1 MNYLLGVT
9 IGPVQTYI
17 EESRKL
23 IDLKNSS
30 NLISSIMKKIY
41 ELIPDNAE
49 KELIYPN
56 HITFDEDVDFS
67 NYMVIEIK
75 NIVEMRKI
83 EKESFD
89 YFDNFLRKID
99 PKFSIKDIF
108 NLFWAIEE
116 IDDSKNGYRL
126 AYKELTRNIRSLK
139 NTYEFKQQEQQ
150 GNREKCLI
158 CGKYNVSKVENRN
171 SYNLSINESLC
182 PLCLFKRKGGWNK
195 ESKDDR
201 KFESVYSLALMKW
214 KEKNKNAIKEVTDQ
228 LNQIFKKNIDKYYGL
243 NEIISIIN
251 LLKSNYEGK
260 KYEELKDDIKDKN
273 LSNGEYIKK
282 FENIKK
288 CMSNLYDKKIEKSD
302 VIIKS
307 PVYEYC
313 FIQFD
318 VDNLGKWISG
328 KYIDSDSDIGLK
340 SFQKDLSKTLIEFG
354 KSLKTKLSDGS
365 SCEIIYSGGDDFLG
379 VLPNEEIISVSKTI
393 DKLFKEKVQNKIRS
407 QYKKIDND
415 ITYSMSITI
424 AQCKDPMSYA
434 LSKTRIELENVKK
447 RFESIQAEKNGVSIT
462 YIINNGKEITC
473 YLTKNEFKKLFYL
486 IKNLKFVKEN
496 VLFSYINKFEN
507 EFIKFNNN
515 EISFEDA
522 RDFYNITNCEFK
534 RLLLKSKIKNK
545 EKDNKIDKY
554 IKYLSEFM
562 DEIINKNIVEIK
574 SNHENIDFK
583 NIMNVMKV
591 NKKLSNIDFVSKGC
605 ESEENYELNKFE
617 TM

>member
-1 MNYLLGVT
+1 MSYLLGVT

-56 HITFDEDVDFS
+56 HIIFDDDVDFS

-89 YFDNFLRKID
+89 YFDDFLNKID

-126 AYKELTRNIRSLK
+126 AYKELTWNIRSLK
-139 NTYEFKQQEQQ
+139 NTYEFKQQEQVS
-150 GNREKCLI
+150 GKKCLI
-158 CGKYNVSKVENRN
+158 CGKYNVFKVENRDG
-171 SYNLSINESLC
+171 YNLGVNESLC
-182 PLCLFKRKGGWNK
+182 PLCLFKRKGDWNK
-195 ESKDDR
+195 ESKDSR
-201 KFESVYSLALMKW
+201 KFESVYSLSLMKW
-214 KEKNKNAIKEVTDQ
+214 EEKNKNAIKEVTDK
-228 LNQIFKKNIDKYYGL
+228 LSQIFKKNSTDKYYGL
-243 NEIISIIN
+243 NEITSIIN
-251 LLKSNYEGK
+251 LLKSNHKGNKRYV
-260 KYEELKDDIKDKN
+260 ELKDDDMKEKS
-273 LSNGEYIKK
+273 LSDEKCIEK
-282 FENIKK
+282 FEEIKSS
-288 CMSNLYDKKIEKSD
+288 MEDLYNGKDEKGN
-302 VIIKS
+302 VIVKS

-328 KYIDSDSDIGLK
+328 KYIDLDSDIDLK

-354 KSLKTKLSDGS
+354 KSLKIELSDS
-365 SCEIIYSGGDDFLG
+365 SCKIIYSGGDDFLG
-379 VLPNEEIISVSKTI
+379 VLPNEEIINVFENI
-393 DKLFKEKVQNKIRS
+393 DKLFKEEVQDKIRNR
-407 QYKKIDND
+407 YEKIDND

-434 LSKTRIELENVKK
+434 LTKTRTELENVKK
-447 RFESIQAEKNGVSIT
+447 RFEKNNISKNGIAIN

-473 YLTKNEFKKLFYL
+473 YLTKNEFKVLVNL
-486 IKNLKFVKEN
+486 IKKFDMISSHIS
-496 VLFSYINKFEN
+496 FSYINNFEN
-507 EFIKFNNN
+507 EMSRFD
-515 EISFEDA
+515 FEDMSYSESQT
-522 RDFYNITNCEFK
+522 FFKMTEIEFNRIFNRSLIMSEDDK
-534 RLLLKSKIKNK
+534 KNK
-545 EKDNKIDKY
+545 ELVNKIKVY
-554 IKYLSEFM
+554 INTITRFM
-562 DEIINKNIVEIK
+562 EHLCGENHFEIK
-574 SNHENIDFK
+574 SNSEYIDFN
-583 NIMNVMKV
+583 NIMNTLNM
-591 NKKLSNIDFVSKGC
+591 NKKLCMIKQ
-605 ESEENYELNKFE
+605 
-617 TM
+617 